1 MRVGRYTPLRERV
14 FALQVGV
21 YGTDDGGTMFKS
33 AKRNKAEG
41 AMDRVGGRIMELV
54 GKVTGRRSQKAK
66 GKAAR
71 LRGGTRTKRGQAKKA
86 TRGRSKNTTR
96 LRRTSKATR

>member
-1 MRVGRYTPLRERV
+1 
-14 FALQVGV
+14 
-21 YGTDDGGTMFKS
+21 MFKS

-66 GKAAR
+66 G
-71 LRGGTRTKRGQAKKA
+71 TRTKRGQAKRATRGQSKKA
-86 TRGRSKNTTR
+86 TRGQSKKTTR

>member
-1 MRVGRYTPLRERV
+1 
-14 FALQVGV
+14 
-21 YGTDDGGTMFKS
+21 MFKS
-33 AKRNKAEG
+33 AKRNKPEG
-41 AMDRVGGRIMELV
+41 AMGRVGGRIMELV

-71 LRGGTRTKRGQAKKA
+71 LRGGTRTKRGQAKRA
-86 TRGRSKNTTR
+86 TRGQSKKTTR

>member
-1 MRVGRYTPLRERV
+1 
-14 FALQVGV
+14 
-21 YGTDDGGTMFKS
+21 MFKS

-71 LRGGTRTKRGQAKKA
+71 LRGGTRTKRGQAKRATRGQSKKA
-86 TRGRSKNTTR
+86 TRGQSKKTTR